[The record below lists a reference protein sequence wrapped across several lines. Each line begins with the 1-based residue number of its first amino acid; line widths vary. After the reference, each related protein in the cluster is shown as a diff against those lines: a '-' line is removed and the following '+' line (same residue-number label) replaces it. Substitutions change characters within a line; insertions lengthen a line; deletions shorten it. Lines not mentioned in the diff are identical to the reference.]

1 MQIDTAC
8 VVKEGVNSLK
18 KYILLVGFFALILM
32 LPPAQTALTGIVEN
46 STVND
51 VNPSAV
57 VGDEI
62 VAVDI
67 RPETLSS
74 NSNGD
79 WVTCYITPSDGYTVH
94 DVDFSSIALG
104 ELSALPEFSGIVD
117 RNGDEV
123 YEVMVKFDRSAV
135 LVMLAGLSGIVELTI
150 TGKFTDGVT
159 FSGTDSICVMF
170 H

>member
-1 MQIDTAC
+1 
-8 VVKEGVNSLK
+8 
-18 KYILLVGFFALILM
+18 
-32 LPPAQTALTGIVEN
+32 
-46 STVND
+46 

-57 VGDEI
+57 IGDEI
-62 VAVDI
+62 VVIDV

-74 NSNGD
+74 NSKGD

-104 ELSALPEFSGIVD
+104 ELPALPEFSGIVD

-135 LVMLAGLSGIVELTI
+135 LAMLAGFSGVVELTI
-150 TGKFTDGVT
+150 TGMFTDGVT
-159 FSGTDSICVMF
+159 FSGTDSICVML